1 MSPDRFDDVQGR
13 WRMIH
18 DTYNEGYKTGTAIG
32 FVFGAFVSMALA
44 LIVWGIKIGCEGGFQ

>member
-1 MSPDRFDDVQGR
+1 
-13 WRMIH
+13 MIH